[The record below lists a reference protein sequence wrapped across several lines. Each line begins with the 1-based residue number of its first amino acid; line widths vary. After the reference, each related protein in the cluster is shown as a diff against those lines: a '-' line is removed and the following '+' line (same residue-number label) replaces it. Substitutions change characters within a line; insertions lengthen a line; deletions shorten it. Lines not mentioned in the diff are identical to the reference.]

1 LLFGKDSAAQKDE
14 TTAPYET
21 VEEGMT
27 TDTTDVGSDQE
38 TAAVQKLHETQ
49 KTVEEGIRSS
59 DDESQT

>member
-1 LLFGKDSAAQKDE
+1 
-14 TTAPYET
+14 
-21 VEEGMT
+21 MT